1 MFLNLNENSH
11 NQETW
16 LEELMFILPQVI
28 GIIVPIID
36 NYSSKYLK
44 ILKTIFSKQNEISSV
59 YKSTDTK
66 L

>member
-11 NQETW
+11 NQDTW

-28 GIIVPIID
+28 GIIVPII
-36 NYSSKYLK
+36 NKYSPKYLK
-44 ILKTIFSKQNEISSV
+44 IFKKNNFQLAEPNLIC
-59 YKSTDTK
+59 